1 MKLNDHIINIVNIR
15 TVFIQ
20 TLCGGEIKM
29 KGLILSCLVTAILLS
44 GCSSATSTSTITS
57 KTTKSIKENTNTQFL
72 MGGKIATNEE
82 ADITSKVSAKVSE
95 ILVDLGSTVKE
106 GDIIIK
112 LDTTDLQGQV
122 DQAQAALNTAKANLT
137 NAQNSTRPE
146 QLAQA
151 QASLDSA
158 SQSYETTKKNY
169 DRIQALLNEEAATQ
183 QQLDTANQQL
193 SAAEAQ
199 YKTAQEQLNMLNNG
213 PTKSSIDVYQ
223 AQITQAQAALKTAQ
237 TSLNNA
243 IITAPISGIVNAR
256 NINVGDVASTDK
268 VLVSLIITSNLYV
281 NAYAPADITNKISEG
296 QSVIVKVSEIPD
308 KEFHGKIAVINSTL
322 NSQSR
327 DILVKVTLTDKDTN
341 LKPGMFAEI
350 GLDK

>member
-1 MKLNDHIINIVNIR
+1 VKYS
-15 TVFIQ
+15 
-20 TLCGGEIKM
+20 
-29 KGLILSCLVTAILLS
+29 ILSCLVAAILLS
-44 GCSSATSTSTITS
+44 GCSSVTSTSTITNKIVKQS
-57 KTTKSIKENTNTQFL
+57 TSTQFL

-82 ADITSKVSAKVSE
+82 ADVTAKVSAKVSE
-95 ILVDLGSTVKE
+95 ISVDLGSKVNE

-122 DQAQAALNTAKANLT
+122 DQAEAALNTAKANLT

-146 QLAQA
+146 QIAQA
-151 QASLDSA
+151 QATLDSA
-158 SQSYETTKKNY
+158 SQSYETVKKNY
-169 DRIQALLNEEAATQ
+169 NRVQALLNEGAATQ
-183 QQLDTANQQL
+183 QELDTANQQL

-199 YKTAQEQLNMLNNG
+199 YKTAQEQLIMLNNG

-223 AQITQAQAALKTAQ
+223 AQVTQAEVALKTAQ

-243 IITAPISGIVNAR
+243 IITAPISGIVNTR
-256 NINVGDVASTDK
+256 NINVGDVASADK
-268 VLVSLIITSNLYV
+268 VLVSITNVSNLYV
-281 NAYAPADITNKISEG
+281 NAYAPADIISKISEG
-296 QSVIVKVSEIPD
+296 QNVIIKVSEVPD
-308 KEFHGKIAVINSTL
+308 KKFHGKIAVINSTL

-327 DILVKVTLTDKDTN
+327 DILVKVTLTDKDPN